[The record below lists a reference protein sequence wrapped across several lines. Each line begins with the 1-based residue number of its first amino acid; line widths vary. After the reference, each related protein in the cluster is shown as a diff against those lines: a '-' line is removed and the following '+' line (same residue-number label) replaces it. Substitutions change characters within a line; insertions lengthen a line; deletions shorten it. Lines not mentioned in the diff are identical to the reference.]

1 MMASPQMLYARKSK
15 EQIKEIIEKEKRQIV
30 ELENKINNG
39 ELCTEKPDFKTQL
52 NMCKEYVAYGE
63 SLLKIKM
70 NRFIYIWKNMGC
82 MRMGYD
88 LAELLIEFNINNYYP
103 VLKFRTSGDFG
114 VEIKDSSLKT
124 YNAEILAKLSSV
136 DIPES
141 NIASDGCDGSA
152 WEIQI
157 DGKSISGYLDNPDW
171 LKEVENIINFK
182 EIFSY
187 AKKKLNTY
195 VADNK

>member
-1 MMASPQMLYARKSK
+1 MMASPQIIYARKSK
-15 EQIKEIIEKEKRQIV
+15 EQIKEIIEKEKNNIK
-30 ELENKINNG
+30 ELETKIKSG

-52 NMCKEYVAYGE
+52 TMCKEYVAYGE
-63 SLLKIKM
+63 SLLNIKM
-70 NRFIYIWKNMGC
+70 NSFVYIWKNMGC

-88 LAELLIEFNINNYYP
+88 MSKLSIEFNTDSYHP
-103 VLKFRTSGDFG
+103 TLKFTTGGPFG
-114 VEIKDSSLKT
+114 VEIKDASLKID
-124 YNAEILAKLSSV
+124 NAEVIAKLSKIE
-136 DIPES
+136 IPET
-141 NIASDGCDGSA
+141 NVASDGCDGSA

-157 DGKSISGYLDNPDW
+157 DGKSISGYLDSPDW